1 LARGGGGHLTADAAQ
16 AARSGSDWRAG
27 VVGGVALRL
36 LLEVP
41 EDLLDHRSF
50 EDRRHEL
57 LQLARKPPAT
67 TGSLWPGGSVR
78 SCAR

>member
-1 LARGGGGHLTADAAQ
+1 MPLRRREAA
-16 AARSGSDWRAG
+16 ATGAPVSWT
-27 VVGGVALRL
+27 VALRL

-67 TGSLWPGGSVR
+67 TGSLWPGLPIRGR
-78 SCAR
+78 ARKLTAD

>member
-1 LARGGGGHLTADAAQ
+1 MPLRRREAA
-16 AARSGSDWRAG
+16 AAGAPASWA
-27 VVGGVALRL
+27 VGLRL

-41 EDLLDHRSF
+41 EDSLDHRSF

-67 TGSLWPGGSVR
+67 TGSLRPAV
-78 SCAR
+78 

>member
-1 LARGGGGHLTADAAQ
+1 LARCGGVHLTAGAAQ
-16 AARSGSDWRAG
+16 AARAAAAG
-27 VVGGVALRL
+27 APVPWAVGLRL
-36 LLEVP
+36 LSEVP

-67 TGSLWPGGSVR
+67 TGS
-78 SCAR
+78 

>member
-1 LARGGGGHLTADAAQ
+1 VPWA
-16 AARSGSDWRAG
+16 
-27 VVGGVALRL
+27 VGLRL

-41 EDLLDHRSF
+41 ADLLDDRSF

-67 TGSLWPGGSVR
+67 TGS
-78 SCAR
+78 